1 MEDKIYELYFEKVNI
16 EEPTLTNMR
25 QKNTLEMSK
34 LYLLKALNSLESGF
48 PNDVAMIDI
57 RKALEKIYELTGEN
71 YTEELLNT
79 IFSNFCVGK

>member
-1 MEDKIYELYFEKVNI
+1 
-16 EEPTLTNMR
+16 MR
-25 QKNTLEMSK
+25 QKNSLESSRK
-34 LYLLKALNSLESGF
+34 YLLNALNSLNMGF
-48 PNDVAMIDI
+48 SNDVVMIDV